1 MNRGFLNTAASASSA
16 RRIALWLLA
25 GVVAA
30 AQAEQLLEPR
40 SASLTL
46 RSRALVT
53 SPAFTL
59 GDILIFDE
67 ADDATRAELAA
78 LPALTEP
85 AGAPAVDVTHA
96 QVSERL
102 TALGVNMSRV
112 LLGGAAACRVEI
124 LPSAA
129 PAEPDSTPQLETGAP
144 TPRRSS
150 AMTDAPR
157 TLADLLRERIARDLN
172 ALGGAPDVEFET
184 AARDFLELREPPFEF
199 SIHGPR
205 DARLGLREYQV
216 TIRRDGRT
224 QRTVRISA
232 QVRLLRKVA
241 VAAKPLNVGTTL
253 RLEHLAI
260 RERLFED
267 AAPPELGDPGALV
280 GQQVQRYLNAG
291 DLLTPDALEPRD
303 LVLRSR
309 PVTVIGGGAVQIN
322 VSGIALDTGRL
333 GDSVRVRLGD
343 GRQRREIRGTVSGVG
358 TVRIES

>member
-1 MNRGFLNTAASASSA
+1 MTHKNRTSRNAAV
-16 RRIALWLLA
+16 LWLLA
-25 GVVAA
+25 SAVAA
-30 AQAEQLLEPR
+30 APAEQLLEPR
-40 SASLTL
+40 NASLTL
-46 RSRALVT
+46 RSRAMVA

-78 LPALTEP
+78 LPALAEP
-85 AGAPAVDVTHA
+85 ATAPTVDLTHA
-96 QVSERL
+96 QISERL

-112 LLGGAAACRVEI
+112 LLSGAAACRVEI
-124 LPSAA
+124 LPPAA
-129 PAEPDSTPQLETGAP
+129 PLETDSAPRVETGAAA
-144 TPRRSS
+144 PRRSP
-150 AMTDAPR
+150 ATNDAPR
-157 TLADLLRERIARDLN
+157 TLADSLRARIARDLT
-172 ALGGAPDVEFET
+172 ALGGAPDIEFEA

-260 RERLFED
+260 RERLFEE
-267 AAPPELGDPGALV
+267 AAPPEMGDPGALV
-280 GQQVQRYLNAG
+280 GQQVQRFLDAG

-309 PVTVIGGGAVQIN
+309 PVTVVGGGAVQIN

-343 GRQRREIRGTVSGVG
+343 GRQRREVRGTVTGIG